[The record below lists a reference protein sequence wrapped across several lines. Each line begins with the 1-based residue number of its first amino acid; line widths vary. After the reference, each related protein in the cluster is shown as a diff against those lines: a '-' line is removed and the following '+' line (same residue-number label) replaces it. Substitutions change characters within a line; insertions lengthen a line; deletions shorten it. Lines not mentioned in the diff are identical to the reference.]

1 MKECEVCLEPIN
13 DWAANCCSPCFRDI
27 ISPICDGEPI
37 RLHRDP
43 MGKEQEDAEPEVQIT
58 SADWF

>member
-1 MKECEVCLEPIN
+1 MKECEVCLEPIKKG
-13 DWAANCCSPCFRDI
+13 NCCDPCFEDVVT
-27 ISPICDGEPI
+27 PICDGEPI

-43 MGKEQEDAEPEVQIT
+43 MGKEQEDAAPEIQIT